1 MSSEKIKIN
10 LEQQIVS
17 EKKKKKKAFRS
28 TRQTTDVWRKTR
40 RQSQNMILSGKHY
53 NSFG

>member
-17 EKKKKKKAFRS
+17 EKKKKKKSLPKYKA
-28 TRQTTDVWRKTR
+28 D
-40 RQSQNMILSGKHY
+40 H
-53 NSFG
+53 

>member
-17 EKKKKKKAFRS
+17 EKKKPSEVQGRPLMFGEKLDDK
-28 TRQTTDVWRKTR
+28 VKT
-40 RQSQNMILSGKHY
+40 
-53 NSFG
+53 